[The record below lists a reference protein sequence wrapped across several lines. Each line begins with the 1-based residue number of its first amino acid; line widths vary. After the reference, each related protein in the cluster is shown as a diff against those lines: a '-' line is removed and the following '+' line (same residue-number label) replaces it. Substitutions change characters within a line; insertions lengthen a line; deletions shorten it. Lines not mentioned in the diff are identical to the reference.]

1 MEVGPARATGSHGA
15 AQATGLRRQVLAH
28 LDAASDHLNALSRDL
43 HAHPEYG
50 YAEHES
56 VRRILDVLRGRPGI
70 AIEEGTAGLP
80 TAFRA
85 WTGSSDGPAIGII
98 CEYDAVP
105 GLGHG
110 CGHNL
115 IAASAVG
122 VLLALEP
129 IADGLP
135 GRVVV
140 IGSPAEEGGGGKI
153 VMVQRGAYDGLA
165 AVLQTH
171 PCDRHRL
178 SGPTIGMAGLKIEFY
193 GRAAHAGSANDR
205 GINALDAVVQ
215 LFNAVNAF
223 RQQMRDGARIHG
235 VITHGGTRPNT
246 IPDYTAAEIW
256 VRAPDEDYLGD
267 LLARVEACAQGAAVQ
282 TGCRASVERPP
293 LSHYP
298 AMKLNRT
305 LSHLLGATL
314 SSLGEDVE
322 GLPPGFEGYAND
334 VGAVSRVAPAALL
347 NYKIGPIGLA
357 EHSKAFM
364 EAAVSDEGHRGMV
377 LASKT
382 MALTALDLLL
392 DPGRQDQVRQEFERD
407 G

>member
-1 MEVGPARATGSHGA
+1 MARPDAQDT
-15 AQATGLRRQVLAH
+15 AQASDLRRQAIAH
-28 LDAASDHLNALSRDL
+28 LDAAADRLITLSREL
-43 HAHPEYG
+43 HAHPEYA
-50 YAEHES
+50 YVEHES
-56 VRRILDVLRGRPGI
+56 VRRIRGVLHGHPGI
-70 AIEEGTAGLP
+70 VIEEGTAGLP

-85 WTGSSDGPAIGII
+85 WTGQVAEPAVGII

-129 IADGLP
+129 LASRLP

-153 VMVQRGAYDGLA
+153 LMVQRGAYAGLA

-171 PCDRHRL
+171 PGDRHRL
-178 SGPTIGMAGLKIEFY
+178 SGPTIGMAGLKVEFH

-205 GINALDAVVQ
+205 GINALDAVIQ
-215 LFNAVNAF
+215 LFNATNAF

-256 VRAPDEDYLGD
+256 VRATDEAYLGE
-267 LLARVEACAQGAAVQ
+267 LLERVEACAQGAAVQ
-282 TGCRASVERPP
+282 TGCRVAVERPP

-305 LSHLLGATL
+305 LSHLLGETL
-314 SSLGEDVE
+314 RGLGEHVD

-347 NYKIGPIGLA
+347 NYKIGPVGLA
-357 EHSKAFM
+357 EHSTAFM
-364 EAAVSDEGHRGMV
+364 EAAASDDGHRGMM
-377 LASKT
+377 LAART
-382 MALTALDLLL
+382 MALAALDLLL
-392 DPGRQDQVRQEFERD
+392 DPGKRELVRREFEQD

>member
-1 MEVGPARATGSHGA
+1 MAAPHARET
-15 AQATGLRRQVLAH
+15 AQPSDLRREVIAH
-28 LDAASDHLNALSRDL
+28 LDLTADRLITLSRDL
-43 HAHPEYG
+43 HAHPEYA

-56 VRRILDVLRGRPGI
+56 VRRILGVLRSYPGI
-70 AIEEGTAGLP
+70 VIEEGTAGLP

-85 WTGSSDGPAIGII
+85 WAGRPAEPAVGII

-129 IADGLP
+129 LADRLP

-153 VMVQRGAYDGLA
+153 LMAQRGAYDGLA

-171 PCDRHRL
+171 PCDRHRQ
-178 SGPTIGMAGLKIEFY
+178 SGPTIGMAGLKIGFH
-193 GRAAHAGSANDR
+193 GRAAHAGSASDR
-205 GINALDAVVQ
+205 GINALDAVIQ

-235 VITHGGTRPNT
+235 VITHGGTLPNT

-256 VRAPDEDYLGD
+256 VRAADEAYLAE
-267 LLARVEACAQGAAVQ
+267 LLERVEACAQGAAVQ
-282 TGCRASVERPP
+282 TGCRVAVDRPP

-305 LSHLLGATL
+305 LSHLLAETL
-314 SSLGEDVE
+314 RSLGEDVE

-347 NYKIGPIGLA
+347 NYKIGPVELA
-357 EHSKAFM
+357 EHSTAFM
-364 EAAVSDEGHRGMV
+364 EAAASDDGYRGML
-377 LASKT
+377 LAART

-392 DPGRQDQVRQEFERD
+392 DVDKREQVRREFEQD